1 MRKED
6 YKRLNDYLND
16 AFIYLSKYDGFFI
29 QNMHM
34 IFPLNSILYENLK
47 GIDLRHNFHKNN
59 LTHEYIFELAR
70 NEIEN
75 INPNYLENFDKLIDS
90 GRLEFF
96 LHEQNMIIKESTY
109 YENLSEIEN
118 NEEEIR
124 NDSVCSYNN
133 GDYFIDLARTHNYND
148 VLMLIHEFIHST
160 NSSKNMGEYRYIL
173 TEFFSIYFEMLSQKD
188 LLEKG
193 INPGELDIFDRIK
206 SAGKISKK
214 INKYDLVFMAYNL
227 FGNVKE
233 DSYEDLEKY
242 HIVSSTK
249 EDFEDVCINLL
260 KYFDYQKIVYNNE
273 NKEFNLYNYRKHI
286 SRMFSSGY
294 RYLYGTLFACHLL
307 ENGNKDKIVW
317 LNDHINDEEIKN
329 MDLTDVLKIIGID
342 LTDENIDVKLV
353 DSAQNYYE
361 NLSKYSVKEEKE
373 KSLTYNV

>member
-1 MRKED
+1 MKKED

-16 AFIYLSKYDGFFI
+16 AFIYLSKYDCFFI

-47 GIDLRHNFHKNN
+47 DIDLRHNSYKNN
-59 LTHEYIFELAR
+59 LIYEDVFNLAR
-70 NEIEN
+70 NEIEK
-75 INPNYLENFDKLIDS
+75 INPNYLEDFDKLIDS

-124 NDSVCSYNN
+124 NDSRCCYTED
-133 GDYFIDLARTHNYND
+133 GYFIDLARTYNYDD
-148 VLMLIHEFIHST
+148 VLSLIHEFIHST

-173 TEFFSIYFEMLSQKD
+173 TEFFSIYFEILSQKD

-193 INPGELDIFDRIK
+193 INSSELDIFDRIK
-206 SAGKISKK
+206 NTGRISQTISK
-214 INKYDLVFMAYNL
+214 YDIVFMAYNL
-227 FGNVKE
+227 FGNIKE
-233 DSYEDLEKY
+233 DSCEDLKKY
-242 HIVSSTK
+242 RIVLSTK
-249 EDFEDVCINLL
+249 EDFEEACIFLL
-260 KYFDYQKIVYNNE
+260 RYFDYQKIEYNNKNE
-273 NKEFNLYNYRKHI
+273 EFNLHDYRKCI
-286 SRMFSSGY
+286 SKLFSSGY
-294 RYLYGTLFACHLL
+294 RYLYGTLFACYLL

-317 LNDHINDEEIKN
+317 LNDHINDEEIKD

-342 LTDENIDVKLV
+342 LTDENIDAKLV

>member
-1 MRKED
+1 MKKED
-6 YKRLNDYLND
+6 YKRLNYYLND
-16 AFIYLSKYDGFFI
+16 AFIYLSEHDGFFI
-29 QNMHM
+29 QNMHN
-34 IFPLNSILYENLK
+34 IFSLNLILYENLK

-59 LTHEYIFELAR
+59 LTYEDVFNLTR
-70 NEIEN
+70 NEIEK
-75 INPNYLENFDKLIDS
+75 INSNYLENFDKLIDS

-188 LLEKG
+188 LLENG
-193 INPGELDIFDRIK
+193 INTSELDIFDRIK
-206 SAGKISKK
+206 SAGMISKE
-214 INKYDLVFMAYNL
+214 ITEYDLVFISYNL

-249 EDFEDVCINLL
+249 EEFESVCINLL

-273 NKEFNLYNYRKHI
+273 NKEFNLYDYRKCI
-286 SRMFSSGY
+286 SSLFSSGY
-294 RYLYGTLFACHLL
+294 RYLFGTLFACYLL
-307 ENGNKDKIVW
+307 ENGNKDKVVW

-329 MDLTDVLKIIGID
+329 MNFIDVLKIIGID
-342 LTDENIDVKLV
+342 LTDENINKKLV
-353 DSAQNYYE
+353 DGAQNYYE
-361 NLSKYSVKEEKE
+361 NLNKYSVKEEK
-373 KSLTYNV
+373 KSL

>member
-1 MRKED
+1 MKKED

-16 AFIYLSKYDGFFI
+16 TFIYLSGHDGFFI
-29 QNMHM
+29 QNMHR

-47 GIDLRHNFHKNN
+47 GINLEHKFHKNN
-59 LTHEYIFELAR
+59 LTYEDVFNLAR
-70 NEIEN
+70 NEIEK
-75 INPNYLENFDKLIDS
+75 INPNYLEDFDKLIDS

-96 LHEQNMIIKESTY
+96 LNEQNTY
-109 YENLSEIEN
+109 YENPSEIEN

-124 NDSVCSYNN
+124 NDSRCCYTED
-133 GDYFIDLARTHNYND
+133 DYFIDISRKYNYED

-160 NSSKNMGEYRYIL
+160 NSSKDMGVYRYIL
-173 TEFFSIYFEMLSQKD
+173 TEFFSIYFEMLSQNE

-193 INPGELDIFDRIK
+193 INPSELDIFDRIK
-206 SAGKISKK
+206 NTGMISKK
-214 INKYDLVFMAYNL
+214 IVEYDLAFMAYNL

-249 EDFEDVCINLL
+249 EDFEDTCINLL

-342 LTDENIDVKLV
+342 LTDENIDAKLV

-361 NLSKYSVKEEKE
+361 NLSKYSVKKEKE

>member
-1 MRKED
+1 MKKED

-70 NEIEN
+70 NEIEK

-133 GDYFIDLARTHNYND
+133 GDYFIDLARTHNYED

-160 NSSKNMGEYRYIL
+160 NLSKNMGEYRYIL
-173 TEFFSIYFEMLSQKD
+173 TEFFSIYFEMLSQNE

-206 SAGKISKK
+206 SAGMISKK
-214 INKYDLVFMAYNL
+214 INKYDLVFIAYNL
-227 FGNVKE
+227 FGNIKE

-249 EDFEDVCINLL
+249 EEFKSACIYLL
-260 KYFDYQKIVYNNE
+260 KYFDYQKIEYNNRNE
-273 NKEFNLYNYRKHI
+273 EFNLHDYRKCI
-286 SRMFSSGY
+286 SKLFSSGY
-294 RYLYGTLFACHLL
+294 RYLFGTLFSCYLL
-307 ENGNKDKIVW
+307 ENGNKDKVVW

-329 MDLTDVLKIIGID
+329 MNFIDVLKIIGID
-342 LTDENIDVKLV
+342 LTDENINKKLV

>member
-1 MRKED
+1 MKKED

-16 AFIYLSKYDGFFI
+16 TFIYLSEHDGFFI
-29 QNMHM
+29 QNMHN
-34 IFPLNSILYENLK
+34 IFSLNLILYENLK

-59 LTHEYIFELAR
+59 LTYEDVFNLTR
-70 NEIEN
+70 NEIEK
-75 INPNYLENFDKLIDS
+75 INSNYLENFDKLIDS

-188 LLEKG
+188 LLENG
-193 INPGELDIFDRIK
+193 INTSELDIFDRIK
-206 SAGKISKK
+206 STGMISKK
-214 INKYDLVFMAYNL
+214 IVEYDLAFMAYNL

-249 EDFEDVCINLL
+249 EEFESVCINLL

-273 NKEFNLYNYRKHI
+273 NKEFNLYNYRKCI
-286 SRMFSSGY
+286 SKLFSSGY

-342 LTDENIDVKLV
+342 LTDENIDAKLV

-361 NLSKYSVKEEKE
+361 NLNKYSVKKEKE

>member
-1 MRKED
+1 MKKED

-29 QNMHM
+29 QNMHN
-34 IFPLNSILYENLK
+34 IFSLNSILYENLK
-47 GIDLRHNFHKNN
+47 GIDLRHNSYKNN
-59 LTHEYIFELAR
+59 LTYEDVFNLAR
-70 NEIEN
+70 NEIEK

-124 NDSVCSYNN
+124 NDSRCCYAED
-133 GDYFIDLARTHNYND
+133 DYFMDISRKYNYED

-160 NSSKNMGEYRYIL
+160 NLSKNMGEYRYIL
-173 TEFFSIYFEMLSQKD
+173 TEFFSIYFEMLSQNE

-249 EDFEDVCINLL
+249 EEFKSACIYLL
-260 KYFDYQKIVYNNE
+260 KYFDYQKIEYNNRNE
-273 NKEFNLYNYRKHI
+273 EFNLHDYRKCI
-286 SRMFSSGY
+286 SKLFSSGY
-294 RYLYGTLFACHLL
+294 RYLFGTLFSCYLL
-307 ENGNKDKIVW
+307 ENGNKDKIVC
-317 LNDHINDEEIKN
+317 LNVHINDEEIKD

-342 LTDENIDVKLV
+342 LTDENIDAKLV

>member
-1 MRKED
+1 MKKED

-16 AFIYLSKYDGFFI
+16 AFIYLSKYDSFFI

-34 IFPLNSILYENLK
+34 IFPLNSKLYENLK
-47 GIDLRHNFHKNN
+47 DIDLRHNSYKNN
-59 LTHEYIFELAR
+59 LTYEDVFNLAR
-70 NEIEN
+70 NEIEK
-75 INPNYLENFDKLIDS
+75 INPNYLEDFGKLIDS

-118 NEEEIR
+118 NEEETR
-124 NDSVCSYNN
+124 NTSICFYTED
-133 GDYFIDLARTHNYND
+133 GYFIDLARTYNYDD
-148 VLMLIHEFIHST
+148 VLSLIHEFIHST

-173 TEFFSIYFEMLSQKD
+173 TEFFSIYFEILSKKD
-188 LLEKG
+188 LLENG
-193 INPGELDIFDRIK
+193 INTSELDIFDRIK
-206 SAGKISKK
+206 STGMISKK
-214 INKYDLVFMAYNL
+214 IVEYDLAFMAYNL

-249 EDFEDVCINLL
+249 EDFEDTCINLL

-342 LTDENIDVKLV
+342 LTDENIDAKLV

-361 NLSKYSVKEEKE
+361 NLSKYSVKDEK
-373 KSLTYNV
+373 KSL